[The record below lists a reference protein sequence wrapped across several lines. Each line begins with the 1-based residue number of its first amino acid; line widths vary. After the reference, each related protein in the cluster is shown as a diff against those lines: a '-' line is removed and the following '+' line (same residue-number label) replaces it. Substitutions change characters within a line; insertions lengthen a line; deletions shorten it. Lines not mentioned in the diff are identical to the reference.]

1 MTRLLLDE
9 MLSPAIAHQLRAVG
23 ADVEAIAET
32 PGLRG
37 TPDADVLE
45 LAASRARV
53 LVTDNIQDFRRLEA
67 LWAAQGRT
75 HSGILYFSTRTFPTS
90 TRRMG
95 QIAAALRVR
104 HAAGDW
110 PGTGQADFLR
120 VVQTSGS

>member
-9 MLSPAIAHQLRAVG
+9 MLSPAIAHELRAAG
-23 ADVEAIAET
+23 ADVESIAGT

-37 TPDADVLE
+37 LPDADVLE
-45 LAASRARV
+45 LAASQARV

-67 LWAAQGRT
+67 AWAAQGRT
-75 HSGILYFSTRTFPTS
+75 HSGILYVSTRTFPTS

-95 QIAAALRVR
+95 RIAAALRAR

-110 PGTGQADFLR
+110 PGPGHADFLR
-120 VVQTSGS
+120 